1 MSRAEFAAIAAAMR
15 NYYPKEQLFT
25 TPEMICLWYEALADL
40 SAKSVESTLREWVKT
55 HNWSPKIAEIR
66 SMAAAHAEG
75 RITDLTRAAE
85 LGRAIEAQGFDT
97 AVQRFLQE
105 ERPGSLRT
113 VVLEAAVQRKRIET
127 KTDPER
133 KEPEENNHHG
143 SRTETEVA
151 G

>member
-1 MSRAEFAAIAAAMR
+1 MNRAEFATVAAAMR

-25 TPEMICLWYEALADL
+25 TPEMIALWYEALADL

-66 SMAAAHAEG
+66 TMAAAHAEG
-75 RITDLTRAAE
+75 RITDLNRAAE

-113 VVLEAAVQRKRIET
+113 VVQEAAAQRKRIEA
-127 KTDPER
+127 R
-133 KEPEENNHHG
+133 KEPGENNKHG
-143 SRTETEVA
+143 RRTGEGA
-151 G
+151 NNDALY

>member
-1 MSRAEFAAIAAAMR
+1 MNRAEFASVAAAMR

-25 TPEMICLWYEALADL
+25 TPEMIALWYEALADL

-66 SMAAAHAEG
+66 TMAAAHAEG
-75 RITDLTRAAE
+75 RITDLNRAAE

-113 VVLEAAVQRKRIET
+113 VVLQAAEQRKRIEGRSEEW
-127 KTDPER
+127 ER
-133 KEPEENNHHG
+133 K
-143 SRTETEVA
+143 SQ
-151 G
+151 

>member
-1 MSRAEFAAIAAAMR
+1 MNRAEFASVAAAMR

-25 TPEMICLWYEALADL
+25 TPEMIALWYEALADL

-66 SMAAAHAEG
+66 TMAAAHAEG
-75 RITDLTRAAE
+75 RITDLNRAAE

-113 VVLEAAVQRKRIET
+113 VVMAAAAQRKQIEAR
-127 KTDPER
+127 E
-133 KEPEENNHHG
+133 ELEENNKHG
-143 SRTETEVA
+143 SRTETEA
-151 G
+151 PEHENI

>member
-1 MSRAEFAAIAAAMR
+1 MNRAEFATIAAAMR

-25 TPEMICLWYEALADL
+25 TPEMIALWYEALADL

-66 SMAAAHAEG
+66 TMAAAHAEG
-75 RITDLTRAAE
+75 RITDLNRAAE

-113 VVLEAAVQRKRIET
+113 VVQEAAAQRKRIEA
-127 KTDPER
+127 R
-133 KEPEENNHHG
+133 KEPGENNEHG
-143 SRTETEVA
+143 SRTWEGGA